1 MKINK
6 KGTNIIL
13 ILLMVVI
20 WFFVFR
26 KLFWKNA
33 SEEKVS
39 NVDSQKSFTPYIL
52 ISKDTFELKPL
63 KKDPFLL
70 SNRSNIKRKS
80 QGESSRKK
88 KRDVKITITEKKKET
103 SEVFIWPKMG
113 YYGFVQGSNNDD
125 RLAVIKINNEL
136 IRARTNVEI
145 NQGIVIKAIYPDSLH
160 LIRQGLRKTI
170 LRNRN

>member
-1 MKINK
+1 MNK
-6 KGTNIIL
+6 KGINIIL
-13 ILLMVVI
+13 ILLMVLI

-26 KLFWKNA
+26 RIFWINT
-33 SEEKVS
+33 SEEKLS
-39 NVDSQKSFTPYIL
+39 KVDSQKSFTPYVL

-63 KKDPFLL
+63 KKDPFLM
-70 SNRSNIKRKS
+70 SNRSNINRKPER
-80 QGESSRKK
+80 ESSRKK

-145 NQGIVIKAIYPDSLH
+145 SKGIIIRAIYPDSLH
-160 LIRQGLRKTI
+160 MVRQGLKKTI